1 MIKSIPL
8 LVSLLVAGCSNV
20 ANTHIEYETV
30 KPEQFPTLIAVG
42 YAPIELQP
50 GANKQ
55 QKMLNAIRASK
66 IDAYRE
72 LAEQV
77 YGLKISSG
85 NNVNSFVMASDRVK
99 AQVDGLIKG
108 ARVVQ
113 SYPVGEMYATEL
125 ELDTEQLYYL
135 NQLQAPAQKIKKVTY
150 Y

>member
-1 MIKSIPL
+1 MLKPL
-8 LVSLLVAGCSNV
+8 PILVSLILTGCSNV

-85 NNVNSFVMASDRVK
+85 NSLNSYVIGSDKVK

-113 SYPVGEMYATEL
+113 SYPVGDMYATEL
-125 ELDTEQLYYL
+125 ELNTEQLFYL
-135 NQLQAPAQKIKKVTY
+135 NQLQTPPQKIKKITY